1 MTLIIDQLFN
11 PEGKFLDFGGGYG
24 LFTRLMRDIKYKFY
38 WQDKYCKNLFAQ
50 NLKAIPEQKY
60 ELVTAF
66 EVLEYLV
73 NPITEIK

>member
-1 MTLIIDQLFN
+1 
-11 PEGKFLDFGGGYG
+11 
-24 LFTRLMRDIKYKFY
+24 MRDIKYKFY